1 MTQDNYAQFG
11 GVEFWTLKSA
21 PLDQINRI
29 IAASLFDYGHHV
41 ERQSAISSTRS
52 RITTSACRVEI
63 SLTPMPR
70 PDDLQDDEHVP
81 LDALFK
87 HLEIVLSP
95 LPGTLVD
102 ADHMQLLLV
111 VTLYRLVEA
120 LDARRVQWLDPDVVL
135 TARQFCSAFSD
146 VTPPRSAGSTL
157 PAMEKAA
164 RFGSVDDSQPMLD
177 LQYEAIRA
185 RGKEGIAAGL
195 IKVDHETALMN
206 AFRHDP
212 LWMQAGLP
220 DEVKPAK
227 PASTAERLTVW
238 AMTLMMIFIAAP
250 VAAAMAAVNLMRG
263 EDLRLNTHLMG
274 YAALILA
281 AQQTEV
287 FVQVAR
293 VLGA

>member
-157 PAMEKAA
+157 TSPAWNSKAPRAQSSMPAAWATRTWGITPLSMVTVMQPA
-164 RFGSVDDSQPMLD
+164 R
-177 LQYEAIRA
+177 ITR
-185 RGKEGIAAGL
+185 
-195 IKVDHETALMN
+195 
-206 AFRHDP
+206 
-212 LWMQAGLP
+212 LP
-220 DEVKPAK
+220 IT
-227 PASTAERLTVW
+227 S
-238 AMTLMMIFIAAP
+238 
-250 VAAAMAAVNLMRG
+250 
-263 EDLRLNTHLMG
+263 
-274 YAALILA
+274 
-281 AQQTEV
+281 
-287 FVQVAR
+287 
-293 VLGA
+293 